1 MAATE
6 ETRTGSDWA
15 SEQAKRAMAP
25 GAVWQSAASAYI
37 RQALIDGLDG
47 AEVTRTLN
55 RMHQDT
61 IGDRQR

>member
-25 GAVWQSAASAYI
+25 GAVWQSAGEFEDI
-37 RQALIDGLDG
+37 RYEIAD
-47 AEVTRTLN
+47 RT
-55 RMHQDT
+55 HISPT
-61 IGDRQR
+61 Y